1 MHSVRIEKQ
10 PPHPQKGKTVQDG
23 TRKYLDYY
31 GLLADRIKWLVK
43 SDSDS
48 MPEKNIRR
56 YIARIIDPLG
66 FNGYTDTVKEIENQ
80 LEQIFDEGDGWN
92 GEPFKLKVIV
102 KDSGSNGGII
112 SSSSTSELM
121 VFGGCGERAGTIDT
135 PYVTIPSDKSLEDRR
150 TVEDW
155 VQKFNY
161 VYSEVENGDMF
172 EVRFEPSDTGLFD
185 VAFNFESG

>member
-1 MHSVRIEKQ
+1 MHSVCIEKQ
-10 PPHPQKGKTVQDG
+10 PPHPQKGKTVQNG

-31 GLLADRIKWLVK
+31 GLLADRIKWIIK
-43 SDSDS
+43 SDSES
-48 MPEKNIRR
+48 IPEKNIRR
-56 YIARIIDPLG
+56 YIARIMDPLG
-66 FNGYTDTVKEIENQ
+66 FNGYADTVKDIEAQ
-80 LEQIFDEGDGWN
+80 LEQIFNEDEEWS

-102 KDSGSNGGII
+102 KDRGSNGGII

-121 VFGGCGERAGTIDT
+121 VFGGCGERAGTIDAPT
-135 PYVTIPSDKSLEDRR
+135 VTIPSNSSFEDRR
-150 TVEDW
+150 AVEDW

-161 VYSEVENGDMF
+161 VYSEIEDGDMF